1 MGPWDKRDDM
11 IVHESEPYNAE
22 PPPGALADRILTP
35 LDSFYS
41 RNHGPVPVIDPQA
54 WRLRIRGLADHDL
67 DLSLEDLRSRFA
79 PRTITA
85 TLQCA
90 GNRRDG
96 LIEVRDIP
104 GEAPWGPGATS
115 TAEWDG
121 VSLAEVLRA
130 AGPRPGAAH
139 VAFSAPDIAPGARP
153 PQPYGGSV
161 PLSKALGGE
170 VLLAWAMNGQPLP
183 PVHGG
188 PVRVVVPGYI
198 GARSVKWVEQVTIQD
213 HPSDN
218 YFQATAYRLLPA
230 GADPAAARP
239 GDGLSLGA
247 VAVSSAILRPGPGAV
262 LPAGPGAGHR
272 IRLRRRRPR
281 HRPRRRLH
289 GRRPHLAAGQPRP
302 RCRALGLAAVAR
314 HHHRPGRGHR
324 DHRPRLGHLRRR
336 PARVPR
342 PPVEPQGIRQQ
353 LLGPRPRH
361 RALGAPASARPAAVT
376 PRSPD
381 ASQSRRDQR
390 RARAGQHAGRRT
402 RDQGAIAELL
412 FQNYYRQRRV
422 EPGFR
427 ADR

>member
-1 MGPWDKRDDM
+1 MGTGSD
-11 IVHESEPYNAE
+11 VHRRMGRGEPRRG
-22 PPPGALADRILTP
+22 PP
-35 LDSFYS
+35 
-41 RNHGPVPVIDPQA
+41 
-54 WRLRIRGLADHDL
+54 RG
-67 DLSLEDLRSRFA
+67 
-79 PRTITA
+79 
-85 TLQCA
+85 
-90 GNRRDG
+90 
-96 LIEVRDIP
+96 
-104 GEAPWGPGATS
+104 
-115 TAEWDG
+115 
-121 VSLAEVLRA
+121 RA
-130 AGPRPGAAH
+130 APESRPRGVRRA
-139 VAFSAPDIAPGARP
+139 DIAPGARP

-262 LPAGPGAGHR
+262 LPAGPAQVTGYAFAGDGR
-272 IRLRRRRPR
+272 GIARVDVSTDGGRTWQQARPR
-281 HRPRRRLH
+281 
-289 GRRPHLAAGQPRP
+289 AQAG
-302 RCRALGLAAVAR
+302 ALGLAAVAR